1 MITKQT
7 LHLPITGAQEEF
19 DHLILA
25 LVKTIIDSLN
35 EKEIVRQIENTS
47 DLKGGISKLER
58 WFSELNLPDYQSQ
71 IKFLRDLQE
80 LRSTGTGHRKGRS
93 YEKIATTFTVDDG
106 LKAEIAA
113 FLDVPILPPAV
124 WSLLTLPEK
133 RRFFIDGSITINK
146 EIFDL

>member
-1 MITKQT
+1 MGTFLPLTENDEYNFKT

-93 YEKIATTFTVDDG
+93 YEKIATTFSMDG
-106 LKAEIAA
+106 TNYIDVFDRILIQSNEFLSFLRKC
-113 FLDVPILPPAV
+113 FLD
-124 WSLLTLPEK
+124 
-133 RRFFIDGSITINK
+133 N
-146 EIFDL
+146 